1 MGTKIKKADFIY
13 DEITKLFPNAKCE
26 LNYRKDYEL
35 LIAIML
41 SAQTTDI
48 SVNKVTETLF
58 EKYHSVADFANA
70 ELKELEN
77 DIRRIGL
84 FRNKSK
90 NVKAMAEIIVN
101 DFNLTIPNTQV
112 ELEGLPGVG
121 RKTAN
126 VFLAEFYRIPR
137 IAVDTHVSRV
147 SKRLRFAKETDT
159 PEKIEEKLKKAFPK
173 YKWISLHHKFIF
185 FGRYFCK
192 AKKPGCLHCPIIK
205 YCKNPII

>member
-1 MGTKIKKADFIY
+1 MGTKVKKSEFVY
-13 DEITKLFPNAKCE
+13 DEISKLFPNAKCE

-41 SAQTTDI
+41 SAQATDI

-58 EKYHSVADFANA
+58 EKYRSLNDFANV
-70 ELKELEN
+70 KLEDLQN

-90 NVKAMAEIIVN
+90 NVKTMAEIVVN
-101 DFNLTIPNTQV
+101 DHDSKIPNTQV
-112 ELEGLPGVG
+112 ELEKLPGVG

-126 VFLAEFYRIPR
+126 VFLSEFYRIPR

-147 SKRLRFAKETDT
+147 SKRLGFAKESDN
-159 PEKIEEKLKKAFPK
+159 PVKIEEKLKKTFPESE
-173 YKWISLHHKFIF
+173 WISLHHKFIF

-192 AKKPGCLHCPIIK
+192 AKKPNCKECPIIK
-205 YCKNPII
+205 YCKKPII